1 MKIGVYV
8 GSFNPV
14 HKGHMKIVKYLIENN
29 YLDKAIVI
37 PTGAYWDKQNL
48 IDIKNRIHMLK
59 YYENENII
67 IDTKHNNI
75 PYTYQVLEELSKI
88 YEKEDLHLI
97 LGADNIIS
105 FSKWKNYEE
114 ILKYNLIILN
124 RDSIDIKYYLDELK
138 KFDKYGIIND
148 LPIINISSTMIREK
162 IKNRDYSGLENYIDK
177 EVIDYIKKNGLYGE
191 ENE

>member
-14 HKGHMKIVKYLIENN
+14 HKGHMKIVKHLIKNN
-29 YLDKAIVI
+29 YLDKVIVI

-48 IDIKNRIHMLK
+48 IDINDRISMLK
-59 YYENENII
+59 FYESENII
-67 IDTKHNNI
+67 IDSKHNNI

-88 YEKEDLHLI
+88 YKKEGLHLI

-114 ILKYNLIILN
+114 ILKYHFIILN
-124 RDSIDIKYYLDELK
+124 RDFIDIKHYLDKLN
-138 KFDKYGIIND
+138 KFDKYQIIND
-148 LPIINISSTMIREK
+148 LPIINISSTMIREH
-162 IKNRDYSGLENYIDK
+162 IKNKDYSGLEEYMDK
-177 EVIDYIKKNGLYGE
+177 EVIDYIKKNELYI
-191 ENE
+191 